1 LWERRQVATVAV
13 INSLDVAVAPTG
25 ALLSFLPWTATI
37 PGAAHL
43 AAPSMAGRSAV
54 QPLRLMAW
62 PATIPGAAHPAA
74 PSMAGRSAVQP
85 LRLMAWPATIPGAA
99 HPAAPSMARRSRAVP
114 MPGGIGRAGPLT
126 LPWCGASGPAILG
139 RAFAE
144 AADA

>member
-74 PSMAGRSAVQP
+74 PSMA
-85 LRLMAWPATIPGAA
+85 
-99 HPAAPSMARRSRAVP
+99 RRSRAVP